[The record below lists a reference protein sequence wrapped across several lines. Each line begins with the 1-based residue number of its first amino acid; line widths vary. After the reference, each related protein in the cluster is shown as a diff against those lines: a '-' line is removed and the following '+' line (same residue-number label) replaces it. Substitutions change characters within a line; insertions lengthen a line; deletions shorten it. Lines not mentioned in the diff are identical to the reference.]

1 MNPQRPGVRLAA
13 RKTIREDSM
22 LRSTRRQTIMGAAAT
37 ALAASA
43 RGASAQTPLK
53 VIVFPGM
60 SNLAQFAAL
69 AQGFYTKRGL
79 AVELVYTPNSTELR
93 DGLAAGRYQIAH
105 AGVDNA
111 VAQVETAKVDL
122 FIFMGGNNG
131 FNNLIVQPEIK
142 SYEDFR
148 GKVMAVDAVD
158 TAFAILL
165 YKMLDLKGIKR
176 GSYDV
181 KPVGGSLLRYQ
192 AMIKDKTYAASMLN
206 PPFSLQAVHR
216 GLKDFGSAVSM
227 VGPYQSDGGWVLRSW
242 GQANADVLTRYIQA
256 NIEGIRFALNPANKA
271 AMVAILADRL
281 KLAKEQAE
289 ESFTF
294 SRDGFAVDSKFDL
307 DGFKNSLQLRAD
319 MLGTWGGKPPAPDKY
334 LDFTYYQ
341 RALAAM

>member
-1 MNPQRPGVRLAA
+1 M
-13 RKTIREDSM
+13 I
-22 LRSTRRQTIMGAAAT
+22 RSTRRQAIIGAAAT
-37 ALAASA
+37 AVTGITG
-43 RGASAQTPLK
+43 RASAQTPLK

-79 AVELVYTPNSTELR
+79 AVDLVYTPNSVELR

-111 VAQVETAKVDL
+111 VAQVETAKIDL

-131 FNNLIVQPEIK
+131 FNDLIVQPEIR

-158 TAFAILL
+158 TAFALLL

-176 GSYDV
+176 SEYDV
-181 KPVGGSLLRYQ
+181 KPVGGSLSRYQ

-206 PPFSLQAVHR
+206 PPFSLQALHA
-216 GLKDFGSAVSM
+216 GLKDFGSAVS
-227 VGPYQSDGGWVLRSW
+227 VIGPYQSDGGWVLRSW
-242 GQANADVLTRYIQA
+242 GQANGDVLTRYIQA
-256 NIEGIRFALNPANKA
+256 NIEGIRWALNPANKA
-271 AMVAILADRL
+271 AMVAILAERL
-281 KLAKEQAE
+281 KLANEVAA

-294 SRDGFAVDSKFDL
+294 SQNGFAADSKFDL
-307 DGFKNSLQLRAD
+307 DGFKNSLKLRAE
-319 MLGTWGGKPPAPDKY
+319 MLGTWGGTPPAPDKY
-334 LDFTYYQ
+334 LDFSYYQ
-341 RALAAM
+341 RALASM

>member
-1 MNPQRPGVRLAA
+1 
-13 RKTIREDSM
+13 M
-22 LRSTRRQTIMGAAAT
+22 LRSTRRQAIIGAAAT
-37 ALAASA
+37 ALAAKT
-43 RGASAQTPLK
+43 ASAQTPLK

-79 AVELVYTPNSTELR
+79 SVELVFTPNSTELR
-93 DGLAAGRYQIAH
+93 EGLAAGRYHIAH

-131 FNNLIVQPEIK
+131 FNNLIVQPEIR

-158 TAFAILL
+158 TAFALLL
-165 YKMLDLKGIKR
+165 YKMLDLKGVKR
-176 GSYDV
+176 NEYEA

-192 AMIKDKTYAASMLN
+192 AITKDKAYAASMLN
-206 PPFSLQAVHR
+206 PPFSLQAIR
-216 GLKDFGSAVSM
+216 AGLKDFGSAVS
-227 VGPYQSDGGWVLRSW
+227 VIGPYQSDGGWVLRSW
-242 GQANADVLTRYIQA
+242 GQANGDVLTRYIQA
-256 NIEGIRFALNPANKA
+256 NIEGIRWALNPANNA
-271 AMVAILADRL
+271 AMVAIIADRL
-281 KLAKEQAE
+281 KLANDVAE

-294 SRDGFAVDSKFDL
+294 SQNGFSVDGKFDV
-307 DGFKNSLQLRAD
+307 DGFKNSLKLRAD
-319 MLGTWGGKPPAPDKY
+319 MLGTWGGTPPAPEKY

>member
-1 MNPQRPGVRLAA
+1 
-13 RKTIREDSM
+13 
-22 LRSTRRQTIMGAAAT
+22 MGAAAT
-37 ALAASA
+37 ALAGTARSA
-43 RGASAQTPLK
+43 FAQTPLK

-69 AQGFYTKRGL
+69 AQGFYAKRGL
-79 AVELVYTPNSTELR
+79 AVELVYTPNSAELR

-142 SYEDFR
+142 SYDDFR

-165 YKMLDLKGIKR
+165 YKMLDLKGVKR

-192 AMIKDKTYAASMLN
+192 AMTKDKTYAASMLN
-206 PPFSLQAVHR
+206 PPFSLQAMRV
-216 GLKDFGSAVSM
+216 GLKDFGSAVSAI
-227 VGPYQSDGGWVLRSW
+227 GPYQSDGGWVLRSW
-242 GQANADVLTRYIQA
+242 GQANAEVLTRYIQA
-256 NIEGIRFALNPANKA
+256 NIEGIRWALNPANKD
-271 AMVAILADRL
+271 AMVAILANRL
-281 KLAKEQAE
+281 RLTKELAE
-289 ESFTF
+289 ESFNF
-294 SRDGFAVDSKFDL
+294 SRSGFAVDGKFDL